1 MNNWN
6 VYKVFKNGKRAKFPF
21 QTFSADT
28 KDHFFS
34 SVLPKLD
41 KKLQK
46 AEWVVISVDEPQ
58 ERPEEMRDEKQDKF
72 IQMRNSFLS
81 KIATRDYPSVADKN
95 VVTCLMMNE
104 GTEWKWS
111 WCVAEGATH
120 NFIGCLSDKFNTRE
134 EAMNWIENQVG
145 IQPTKSET

>member
-1 MNNWN
+1 
-6 VYKVFKNGKRAKFPF
+6 
-21 QTFSADT
+21 
-28 KDHFFS
+28 
-34 SVLPKLD
+34 
-41 KKLQK
+41 
-46 AEWVVISVDEPQ
+46 
-58 ERPEEMRDEKQDKF
+58 MRDEKQDKF

-81 KIATRDYPSVADKN
+81 RIATRDYPSVADKN
-95 VVTCLMMNE
+95 VVTCLMVNE

>member
-1 MNNWN
+1 VNNWN

-58 ERPEEMRDEKQDKF
+58 ERPEEMRDEKHIVLFYQFVQKQVKF
-72 IQMRNSFLS
+72 LRYL
-81 KIATRDYPSVADKN
+81 Y
-95 VVTCLMMNE
+95 
-104 GTEWKWS
+104 
-111 WCVAEGATH
+111 
-120 NFIGCLSDKFNTRE
+120 
-134 EAMNWIENQVG
+134 QV
-145 IQPTKSET
+145 